1 MSKSSL
7 TKEEAY
13 SSPKDRE
20 LLLGDD
26 YVLDDDMK
34 ITFSNNADANPLN
47 WSVKKKLAHT
57 ALFGITTWA
66 SQLNSTM
73 MSAPEIPT
81 IFKRIFGVSH
91 EVCLLPNTFY
101 LLGIALG
108 PMIFAPLSEVYGR
121 KGGVLIPFFISGV
134 FTFVVACSSTIP
146 AIVTFRFLAGFFA
159 GAPVVSSGGV
169 LSDIWSPSQRGMALG
184 FYAFFVANGPSFGPT
199 IGSLLVAADSSDNAW
214 RNPQYFCGALIML
227 LFVLC
232 EYACSETFAPVL
244 LARAAKII
252 RIETGAWAIHGSH
265 DEWQL
270 TSRELVH
277 VHFLRPFKMLMSPV
291 IFVIAM
297 FASYVFGM
305 YYLLIAGIHELFSIT
320 RGWTGTIAT
329 LPNISLAVGVA
340 IGLCINIAWGRVYGQ
355 KVMANDGQ
363 PLPEE
368 RLPPMK
374 YVGFLF
380 PVGIFIFAW
389 TSRASIPWIVPCIG
403 IAISGIGFVTIF
415 QGCLNYLID
424 TYRRYA
430 ASAIAANTIL
440 RSIFAGVFPLFT
452 SQLFG
457 NLGVHWGASLIGF
470 IGLAMV
476 PIPWVFY
483 KYGKQFRELNVLIL
497 EAH

>member
-1 MSKSSL
+1 MSTSSL
-7 TKEEAY
+7 SKNDEA
-13 SSPKDRE
+13 SPKERE
-20 LLLGDD
+20 RSLGEE

-34 ITFSNNADANPLN
+34 VTFSYDTNLNPLN
-47 WSVKKKLAHT
+47 WSVRKKLAHT

-81 IFKRIFGVSH
+81 IFERIFGVSR

-108 PMIFAPLSEVYGR
+108 PMVFAPLSEVYGR
-121 KGGVLIPFFISGV
+121 KSGVLIPFLVSGV
-134 FTFVVACSSTIP
+134 LTFAVACSSSMA
-146 AIVTFRFLAGFFA
+146 AIIIFRFLAGFFA

-169 LSDIWSPSQRGMALG
+169 LSDIWSPGQRGMALG

-199 IGSLLVAADSSDNAW
+199 IGSLLVAADDTDNAW
-214 RNPQYFCGALIML
+214 RYPQYFCGALIVV
-227 LFVLC
+227 LFLIC
-232 EYACSETFAPVL
+232 EYACSETYAPVL
-244 LARAAKII
+244 LAKAAKTF
-252 RIETGAWAIHGSH
+252 RIQTGNWAIHGSH

-270 TSRELVH
+270 TTSELVH
-277 VHFLRPFKMLMSPV
+277 VHFYRPFKMLMSPV
-291 IFVIAM
+291 IFVIAIY
-297 FASYVFGM
+297 ASYVFGM
-305 YYLLIAGIHELFSIT
+305 YYLLIAGIHELFNMT
-320 RGWTGTIAT
+320 RGWTGTIST

-340 IGLCINIAWGRVYGQ
+340 IGLCINIGWARVYGRMVE
-355 KVMANDGQ
+355 KNNGQ

-389 TSRASIPWIVPCIG
+389 TSWASIPWVVPCIG
-403 IAISGIGFVTIF
+403 IAIAGIGFVTIF

-424 TYRRYA
+424 TYRQYA

-452 SQLFG
+452 TQLFE

-470 IGLAMV
+470 IGLAMI

-483 KYGKQFRELNVLIL
+483 KYGRTFREKNVLVL